1 MPSQDGRNSESMG
14 VDGDFPTN
22 SNEMRIVFRKENRA
36 AATLRAFVY
45 YSRRF
50 FVLTFLHT
58 SEDVF

>member
-45 YSRRF
+45 YSWRF
-50 FVLTFLHT
+50 SVLTFLHT
-58 SEDVF
+58 SEEVF